1 MPSHIYLIVAAVVL
15 TLLVRVA
22 IRGREIRRQARSEIF
37 PIPPWEDVVDFA
49 RILAERGHRFDAI
62 SAGISRVYDVDIA
75 AADCRTLAEY
85 LDLVRQLAPRL
96 PAAPP
101 SFDWPA
107 KWRLFSFILP
117 KRTRDRAFEPLFN
130 ELVDDFLECRRY
142 KRPWERRW
150 IAISFT
156 VRTALM
162 ILECLR
168 VAALD
173 VLRDSIPEE
182 MRRRWRLW

>member
-1 MPSHIYLIVAAVVL
+1 MPSHFYLIAAAVVL
-15 TLLVRVA
+15 NLLVLVA
-22 IRGREIRRQARSEIF
+22 IRRRKVRRQARYETL

-49 RILAERGHRFDAI
+49 RVLAERGHRFDDI
-62 SAGISRVYDVDIA
+62 SAGISGVYDVDVA

-85 LDLVRQLAPRL
+85 LDLLRQLAPRL

-107 KWRLFSFILP
+107 KWRLFSFILT
-117 KRTRDRAFEPLFN
+117 KRTRDRAFEPRFN

-142 KRPWERRW
+142 RRPWERRW

-182 MRRRWRLW
+182 TRRRWRLW